1 MRHVGGGLKAN
12 FPQVP
17 EEKNPLR
24 YTSCLNRLNCST
36 ISTIMFHVLTALNI
50 PPIDTDSRYEGLG
63 PPHLDRL
70 PPREREVARIVY
82 DYGACTAN
90 QVQALLATPISNGA
104 IRSMLVRLIRKDI
117 LRRRWGA
124 RGRGREHVYMPAL
137 MPSDVQRHVLLEV
150 SEKFFEGSLK
160 ATVLMA
166 LDLLDSDSRASLL
179 CSLDHVELERT
190 A

>member
-104 IRSMLVRLIRKDI
+104 IRSMLVRLIRKNI

-137 MPSDVQRHVLLEV
+137 MPSDVQRHILLEV
-150 SEKFFEGSLK
+150 SEKFFDGSLK
-160 ATVLMA
+160 ATVLTA
-166 LDLLDSDSRASLL
+166 LDLLDTDSRASLL
-179 CSLDHVELERT
+179 CSLDSVDLERT